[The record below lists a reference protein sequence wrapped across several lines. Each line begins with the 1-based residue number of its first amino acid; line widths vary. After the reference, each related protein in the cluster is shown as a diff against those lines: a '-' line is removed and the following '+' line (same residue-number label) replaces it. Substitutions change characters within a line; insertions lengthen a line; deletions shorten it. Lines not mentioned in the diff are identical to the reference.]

1 MQKDFSKLTRSIQI
15 LPTDIEKI
23 LHKNGVMNDYNRRPV
38 YQQNDYM
45 VGLKEPKEKKL
56 KIKD

>member
-23 LHKNGVMNDYNRRPV
+23 LHKNGVMNDYNRRPA